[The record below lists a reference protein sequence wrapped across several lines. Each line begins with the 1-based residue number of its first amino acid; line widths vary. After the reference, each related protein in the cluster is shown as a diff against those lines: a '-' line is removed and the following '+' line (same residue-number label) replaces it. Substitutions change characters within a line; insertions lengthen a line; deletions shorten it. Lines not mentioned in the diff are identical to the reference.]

1 MPLSNPEYHAVHEW
15 EVLKTDQRYDISCI
29 DLFAGCGGT
38 ALGFENAGL
47 KHVLMVERDKSAYE
61 TLSNNLTSE
70 TCDIICGDVAD
81 VRYKPYADNVDV
93 VQAGFPCQAFSYA
106 GHRLGFDDVR
116 GTMFF
121 EFARCIKEVRPKISI
136 GENVKGLMTHDG
148 GRTLDTMLNVL
159 DELGY
164 DVDYRILDAQHYD
177 VPQHRERLILM
188 ATKRDTGIKPIW
200 PKPTDYIITVREAL
214 RDVPASDGM
223 SYSESKKSVLSL
235 VPEGGNWRD
244 LPLDMQKAYLGK
256 AYNNGGGKT
265 GMAKRLAWDEPSK
278 TLTCSPI
285 QKMTERCHPSETR
298 PLTVR
303 EYARIQT
310 FPDEYEFCGTLA
322 AQYKQIGNAVPPNL
336 AYHIARCI
344 PMILGMSDVDDTV
357 EYGKADNKR

>member
-1 MPLSNPEYHAVHEW
+1 MI
-15 EVLKTDQRYDISCI
+15 RFI
-29 DLFAGCGGT
+29 DLFAGIGGIRLPFDEMGYKCVFSSEWDKAAADT
-38 ALGFENAGL
+38 YEANFGERPAGDIT
-47 KHVLMVERDKSAYE
+47 KIA
-61 TLSNNLTSE
+61 SE
-70 TCDIICGDVAD
+70 DIPQHDLLL
-81 VRYKPYADNVDV
+81 
-93 VQAGFPCQAFSYA
+93 AGFPCQAFSIM
-106 GHRLGFDDVR
+106 GKMQGFKDTR

-121 EFARCIKEVRPKISI
+121 EFARCIKEVRPKIAI

-148 GRTLDTMLNVL
+148 GRTLDTMLGVL

-223 SYSESKKSVLSL
+223 SYSEAKKSVLSL

-244 LPLDMQKAYLGK
+244 LPADMQRTYLGK

-310 FPDEYEFCGTLA
+310 FPDDYEF
-322 AQYKQIGNAVPPNL
+322 
-336 AYHIARCI
+336 
-344 PMILGMSDVDDTV
+344 S
-357 EYGKADNKR
+357 